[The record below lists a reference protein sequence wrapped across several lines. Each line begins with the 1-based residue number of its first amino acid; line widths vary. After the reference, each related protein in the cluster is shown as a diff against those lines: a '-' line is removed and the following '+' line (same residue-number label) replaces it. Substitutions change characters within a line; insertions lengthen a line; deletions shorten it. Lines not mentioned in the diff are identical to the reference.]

1 MLAAER
7 ANESKKE
14 ERKRNS
20 LLFLLEYT
28 LTDYF
33 FLHTV
38 FDEAN
43 RKIAYFTRAVQS
55 ARCERSWREERDVST
70 KN

>member
-43 RKIAYFTRAVQS
+43 RKIAHFARVVQS
-55 ARCERSWREERDVST
+55 SRYERSRGEERDVEK

>member
-14 ERKRNS
+14 EGKRNS
-20 LLFLLEYT
+20 LLFLLELT
-28 LTDYF
+28 LTIF

-43 RKIAYFTRAVQS
+43 RKIAHFTRAVQS

>member
-1 MLAAER
+1 MLATER

-14 ERKRNS
+14 EGKRNS

-28 LTDYF
+28 MTI
-33 FLHTV
+33 FLMHTV

-43 RKIAYFTRAVQS
+43 RKIAHFTRAVQS